1 MILIEL
7 LKKNSLSYYFIFII
21 FIIFQSCSSKPIN
34 TKPANIQ
41 SEKNSIEL
49 LRIDRKSKKISDD
62 EYYLFLTYSVFSPES
77 LPVNYK
83 GTIGPKDGT
92 PVIIEVQRAFHNIN
106 PENQRIIR
114 QWIRPLPK
122 KPTKRQP

>member
-7 LKKNSLSYYFIFII
+7 LKKNNLSYYFIFII
-21 FIIFQSCSSKPIN
+21 FIIFQSCSPKPVN

>member
-1 MILIEL
+1 MG
-7 LKKNSLSYYFIFII
+7 
-21 FIIFQSCSSKPIN
+21 
-34 TKPANIQ
+34 
-41 SEKNSIEL
+41 SEMCI
-49 LRIDRKSKKISDD
+49 RDRKISDD

>member
-1 MILIEL
+1 MFWGFRVLFCVCFCLNNAFYMCFGLFLCFVDFFEQ
-7 LKKNSLSYYFIFII
+7 NH
-21 FIIFQSCSSKPIN
+21 
-34 TKPANIQ
+34 
-41 SEKNSIEL
+41 
-49 LRIDRKSKKISDD
+49 
-62 EYYLFLTYSVFSPES
+62 YLFLTYSVFSPES